1 VPAITSRRTATAE
14 PTSTPR
20 ALLRFTVTGDR
31 TSRLVTTTTLLLAAA
46 FLAGCST
53 SIKIGGSDTVDP
65 ARITDAIRR
74 QLQVPD
80 GQLGSVACP
89 RGVKLAEGVTFTCTA
104 DVEGALLPITVTL
117 SHVDTDTGSFDYNF
131 KLAKAL
137 IDTDNVVEEI
147 DSKLPVQ
154 ASVACGPPHLR
165 VVEVGGTIE
174 CTVSEGSKQEVV
186 RAVVDDLDG
195 TVHFEPPLAR
205 REAATGRLGDK
216 LTVYDEFGDAIL
228 EFTVTRVKFSTGD
241 EFEQPQRGLYMGAY
255 VKAHA
260 LADDQ
265 YISGIHALVRDHLY
279 EEAITGSLAFD
290 PPLEAVTLS
299 TRASGRPAGSC
310 STSQLGTASSCCA
323 TWTSTRSGSGSTE
336 VGAAGETSGR

>member
-1 VPAITSRRTATAE
+1 MPAITSRRAATAGR
-14 PTSTPR
+14 TSTLR
-20 ALLRFTVTGDR
+20 ALLRFTATGGH
-31 TSRLVTTTTLLLAAA
+31 TSRLVTTITLLLLAAL

-53 SIKIGGSDTVDP
+53 SIKLGGSDTVDP

-74 QLQVPD
+74 QLQVPAD
-80 GQLGSVACP
+80 LQLRSVACP
-89 RGVKLAEGVTFTCTA
+89 RGVKLAEGATFQCTA

-131 KLAKAL
+131 KFAKAL
-137 IDTDNVVEEI
+137 INTDKAVKELQ
-147 DSKLPVQ
+147 SKLPVELVN
-154 ASVACGPPHLR
+154 ATVDCGTPRVR

-174 CTVSEGSKQEVV
+174 CTVSEGSKREVV
-186 RAVVDDLDG
+186 RAVVDDVEG
-195 TVHFEPPLAR
+195 TVHFEPVAQPR
-205 REAATGRLGDK
+205 PEVATGRLGDK

-228 EFTVTRVKFSTGD
+228 EVTVTRVKFSTGD

-265 YISGIHALVRDHLY
+265 YVAGIHALVRGHLY

-290 PPLEAVTLS
+290 PPLEAVTLNKGQ
-299 TRASGRPAGSC
+299 R
-310 STSQLGTASSCCA
+310 
-323 TWTSTRSGSGSTE
+323 
-336 VGAAGETSGR
+336 AAGWIVFDVPARHGRLELRDLEEHTVGVWKY